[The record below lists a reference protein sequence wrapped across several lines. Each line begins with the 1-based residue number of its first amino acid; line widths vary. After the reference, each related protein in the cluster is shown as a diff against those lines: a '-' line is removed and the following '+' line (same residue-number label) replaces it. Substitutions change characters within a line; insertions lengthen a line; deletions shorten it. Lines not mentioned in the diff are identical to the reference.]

1 MKLTDDQKAG
11 LKKHMEGYKGSDV
24 KSHRMSMVG
33 RMAKGMSLEEAH
45 KAIVGGGKKK
55 EEGSKSY

>member
-1 MKLTDDQKAG
+1 MKLSDAQKEA

-24 KSHRMSMVG
+24 KSHRMSMIG

-45 KAIVGGGKKK
+45 KAIVEKKK
-55 EEGSKSY
+55 SK